1 MNTQDPATLFI
12 NNLPSVEEAAKHFSV
27 PGGWIHPGM
36 IREGT
41 NVVISGAPGSGKTTF
56 ALKLADAIAN
66 GKEFFRTQ
74 THQAPCSVPRPR
86 RQYARRHP

>member
-41 NVVISGAPGSGKTTF
+41 NVVISGAPGSAKTTF

-66 GKEFFRTQ
+66 GKEF
-74 THQAPCSVPRPR
+74 
-86 RQYARRHP
+86 